1 MHGKWHISPFHD
13 TTMKTIHSKTTSSQE
28 TRLQKNCMPFCMIK
42 KVSSNLEKPAKTC
55 TFSLENNPGRLYAK
69 LKTSSTIVD
78 LFWQDLFKAPSNY
91 AYSFLDKE
99 NNGKTIECL
108 WDCGSSFYIRGAPL
122 SYKLHESVFIR
133 ANLTCKRSQ
142 TCTCYSSNEF

>member
-1 MHGKWHISPFHD
+1 M
-13 TTMKTIHSKTTSSQE
+13 
-28 TRLQKNCMPFCMIK
+28 
-42 KVSSNLEKPAKTC
+42 
-55 TFSLENNPGRLYAK
+55 
-69 LKTSSTIVD
+69 D

-99 NNGKTIECL
+99 NNGKTIERL

-133 ANLTCKRSQ
+133 ADLKLALTVRQMSFKIVLDLRIPIALTKS
-142 TCTCYSSNEF
+142 